1 MKVDWKV
8 VSQSAGY
15 VSIKKCYAGQLAS
28 SNKSHQRHGQGRSYD
43 ITEAKKLFAWIISR
57 AIHYAYHKQT
67 TVDVILNEWESKR
80 TYSWRS
86 YYGDQTF
93 PKLNKTSEYVA
104 RPNGKTYYLKD
115 RHYRNRLQA
124 RKNAYCDYLK
134 RKDADCT
141 LRKGSK
147 SRWSK
152 LRKLNQARYK
162 RSP

>member
-8 VSQSAGY
+8 VCQSAGY
-15 VSIKKCYAGQLAS
+15 VSIKKAYASQLAS
-28 SNKSHQRHGQGRSYD
+28 SNCSMQRHGQGRTYD
-43 ITEAKKLFAWIISR
+43 LKEAKRLFAWVISR

-80 TYSWRS
+80 TYSCRS

-93 PKLNKTSEYVA
+93 PKLNKTSEHVA
-104 RPNGKTYYLKD
+104 RPNGRTCYLKD
-115 RHYRNRLQA
+115 RGYRNNIQK

-147 SRWSK
+147 ARWSK
-152 LRKLNQARYK
+152 LRRLRPY
-162 RSP
+162 